1 MRLAIFTLPLHTNY
15 GGLLQAYALQT
26 VLQRLGHQAVVL
38 RKKEF
43 SLGLNIPPSRIINRL
58 KQRFID
64 KEDCYILYERKMKQL
79 APVIRQHTERFVS
92 QHINSYWLW
101 RLNSLR
107 ESDFDGYVVG
117 SDQVWRPVFFRNI
130 GNVFLD
136 FTAHWNVRR
145 VAYAASFGTDSREY
159 TDAQVRLCRDA
170 IARFD
175 GVSVREESGMEL
187 CRQYFGVE
195 AEWVL
200 DPTMLLLP
208 TDYEQIVRQSVV
220 PQSPGNLFCY
230 TLDDSPLL
238 QQTINSIASLSLN
251 TQHSTLNAQPHL
263 QPFYI
268 NAFSGNKRVDIAQ
281 RIQPPVESWLRA
293 FIDAHYVVTDSF
305 HATVFSILFHKPF
318 VVCINNG
325 RGVARLRS
333 LLAIFGLENRLIENV
348 AQLQHLNEPIDWEET
363 DRRLEYW
370 REKSIGF
377 LVRLFAEAQPHSS
390 R

>member
-92 QHINSYWLW
+92 QHINSFWLW

-130 GNVFLD
+130 GNAFLD

-208 TDYEQIVRQSVV
+208 TDYEKIVRQATV

-238 QQTINSIASLSLN
+238 QQTINSITSSTFN
-251 TQHSTLNAQPHL
+251 PQHSTLNTQLSTSSAAILHKRLQREQTCRCSTAHTATSGKLAQGFHRCALCHYRLVPRYSFFHSLPQAFRRVHKQWPGSGTSAVAACHL
-263 QPFYI
+263 
-268 NAFSGNKRVDIAQ
+268 R
-281 RIQPPVESWLRA
+281 
-293 FIDAHYVVTDSF
+293 T
-305 HATVFSILFHKPF
+305 
-318 VVCINNG
+318 
-325 RGVARLRS
+325 
-333 LLAIFGLENRLIENV
+333 
-348 AQLQHLNEPIDWEET
+348 
-363 DRRLEYW
+363 
-370 REKSIGF
+370 
-377 LVRLFAEAQPHSS
+377 
-390 R
+390 